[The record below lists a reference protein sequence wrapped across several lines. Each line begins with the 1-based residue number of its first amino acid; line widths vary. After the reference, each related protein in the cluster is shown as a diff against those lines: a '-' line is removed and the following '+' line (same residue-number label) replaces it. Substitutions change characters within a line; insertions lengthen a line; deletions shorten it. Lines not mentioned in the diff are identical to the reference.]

1 MRYNKDTKNYKVGW
15 KMFNMSGFVHWY
27 GNIYYREIFLQIR
40 KYTTEFH
47 LPKDRPMTSS
57 VWSC

>member
-1 MRYNKDTKNYKVGW
+1 
-15 KMFNMSGFVHWY
+15 MSGFVHWY